1 MFGKK
6 NNTLKLESFDE
17 TALVQFSQL
26 VEITK
31 KTTVTVPPNYRA
43 IAFIDGK
50 PLFRIEACEKKQFV
64 KADKKEYLGQ
74 NLKIAYIASHSFA
87 QSPWGFG
94 NIQVNNSAL
103 KEAYRVG
110 VNGKFSVDVTDYTKL
125 ISAFP
130 TKDVITADD
139 VREKCISSIK
149 TVGTPIVADYF
160 SKTETSVF
168 EMSSLTSD
176 FRTKFSEALMEE
188 KIFSDLGIKISL
200 LTVDGF
206 YANEDDLKIIR
217 ERINK

>member
-1 MFGKK
+1 MFGGRKS
-6 NNTLKLESFDE
+6 NLEPALYNES
-17 TALVQFSQL
+17 ALVQFSQSI
-26 VEITK
+26 EITK

-64 KADKKEYLGQ
+64 KAYKKEYLGQ
-74 NLKIAYIASHSFA
+74 NLKIAYITSHNFA

-110 VNGKFSVDVTDYTKL
+110 VNGKFSVDVTDYARL

-130 TKDVITADD
+130 SKEIITAED
-139 VREKCISSIK
+139 VREKCISSLK

-168 EMSSLTSD
+168 EMSSLITD
-176 FRTKFSEALMEE
+176 FRKKFSEALMEE

>member
-1 MFGKK
+1 MFGGRKS
-6 NNTLKLESFDE
+6 NLEPALYNES
-17 TALVQFSQL
+17 ALVQFSQL

-31 KTTVTVPPNYRA
+31 KTTVTVPPNYKA

-64 KADKKEYLGQ
+64 KAYKKEYLGQ

-103 KEAYRVG
+103 KEAYRIG
-110 VNGKFSVDVTDYTKL
+110 VNGKFSVDVTDYARL

-130 TKDVITADD
+130 TKDVITAED

-168 EMSSLTSD
+168 EMSSLITD
-176 FRTKFSEALMEE
+176 FRKKFSEALMEE

-206 YANEDDLKIIR
+206 YANEDDLKIIK